1 MNDTKIVIDGNIGAG
16 KTTQLNILENE
27 GFKVKREPIDK
38 WPLEL
43 FYSDPE
49 RWGFMFQIILLQT
62 LVTEQGTSIY
72 ERCPL
77 SSLEVFWKL
86 MKKTDIEDETY
97 KKAYE
102 IQGWSPEVYIFIN
115 TPPPVCKERVDRRH
129 QAGDEGVSL
138 EYLYKLHTAYMAMY
152 DKMDCDKYII
162 DGTQPQEEIVKKIK
176 QIISKY
182 DVQLGDV

>member
-1 MNDTKIVIDGNIGAG
+1 MKHAKIVIDGNIGAG
-16 KTTQLNILENE
+16 KTTQLNILEKD
-27 GFKVKREPIDK
+27 GYKVKREPIDK
-38 WPLEL
+38 WPLDL

-62 LVTEQGTSIY
+62 LVTDSYTQIY

-102 IQGWSPEVYIFIN
+102 LQGWGPDVYVYIN
-115 TPPPVCKERVDRRH
+115 TPPTVCKERIDNRK
-129 QAGDEGVSL
+129 QAGDSDISL
-138 EYLYKLHTAYMAMY
+138 EYLYKLHTAYMSMY
-152 DKMDCDKYII
+152 NNMDCDKYII
-162 DGTQPQEEIVKKIK
+162 DGTLPQDEIVKKIK
-176 QIISKY
+176 QIINKY
-182 DVQLGDV
+182 VV